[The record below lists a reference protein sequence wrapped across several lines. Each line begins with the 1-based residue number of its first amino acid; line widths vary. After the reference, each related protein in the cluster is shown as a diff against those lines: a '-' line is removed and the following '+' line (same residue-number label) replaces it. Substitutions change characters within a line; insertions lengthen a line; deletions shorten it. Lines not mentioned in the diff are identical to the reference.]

1 MGKFTALILVLS
13 ISLFPGCIG
22 DSTDEERTSK
32 QVEQLQVIDI
42 NQGENGSSPGVF
54 CIYPEYCNSFTYYEY
69 ENEVYISD
77 FPNKV
82 SIYSMETHTTSV
94 ADDMIASISC
104 ASCRWI
110 EKSMNPIYFE
120 DKAYFIG
127 DTSNLWMHNFS
138 TTSSFEV
145 YDLSKLGEGSR
156 PLAGNAKFPGKYLSV
171 IVDEKWY
178 FSSDSAEFGLELW
191 VLDLETHELSLVIDT
206 APGTFEGY
214 EDEEYPKDGN
224 PGKYFSM
231 VVDDRL
237 MFSSFN
243 GSEHTLWI
251 HDTTNSSTWEVPQ
264 VIWGTRAGSSRDILQ
279 EPILVNDIIY
289 FSQMANLIAYDTIDQ
304 SVTLVVGDLENI
316 GLTFFEFQDGVLYFD
331 ARPITTLDDRKLW
344 AHNISNSTTWL
355 IDDEGIAPVSLSS
368 TWNNGTVYYTT
379 FLDDFGRELMAYNS
393 VNSTSWIVSD
403 INPGSDSS
411 DPEFLAMS
419 DGGIL
424 YFSAD
429 DGETGRE
436 LWAHNLQNST
446 TWLFSDINPGSDGS
460 NPGKINSASS
470 VFETDDYL
478 FFAAYNVEYGL
489 ELWRL
494 IL

>member
-1 MGKFTALILVLS
+1 MSKFTALFMVFVLS
-13 ISLFPGCIG
+13 LFSGCIG
-22 DSTDEERTSK
+22 DSIDKEKMPDME
-32 QVEQLQVIDI
+32 VEQLQVIDI
-42 NQGENGSSPGVF
+42 AQGENSSSPGVL
-54 CIYPEYCNSFTYYEY
+54 CLNIEYCNSFTYYEY
-69 ENEVYISD
+69 ENDVFFSD
-77 FPNKV
+77 YSQV

-104 ASCRWI
+104 AGCRWI
-110 EKSMNPIYFE
+110 EKSMTPTYFE
-120 DKAYFIG
+120 DRAYFIG
-127 DTSNLWMHNFS
+127 NDYNLWMHNFS
-138 TTSSFEV
+138 RTSSFEV
-145 YDLSKLGEGSR
+145 YDLSELGEGYR
-156 PLAGNAKFPGKYLSV
+156 PLAGNEKTPGKYLSV
-171 IVDEKWY
+171 IVDEKWF
-178 FSSDSAEFGLELW
+178 FSSDSADFGLELW
-191 VLDLETHELSLVIDT
+191 SLDLETHELSLVVDT
-206 APGTFEGY
+206 APGTFETT
-214 EDEEYPKDGN
+214 EEYPQDGN
-224 PGKYFSM
+224 PGKHFSM

-264 VIWGTRAGSSRDILQ
+264 VTWGTPGGSFTDILE
-279 EPILVNDIIY
+279 EPILVNDLIY
-289 FSQMANLIAYDTIDQ
+289 FSQMANLLAYDTNDD

-331 ARPITTLDDRKLW
+331 ARPITTLDDQKLW

-419 DGGIL
+419 EGGIL

-429 DGETGRE
+429 DGGTGRE
-436 LWAHNLQNST
+436 LWAHNLHNST
-446 TWLFSDINPGSDGS
+446 TWLFSDINPGNDGS

-478 FFAAYNVEYGL
+478 FFAAYNVESGL

>member
-1 MGKFTALILVLS
+1 MDKFTALILVLS
-13 ISLFPGCIG
+13 ISLFSGCIG
-22 DSTDEERTSK
+22 DSSDQEIMTGM

-42 NQGENGSSPGVF
+42 TQGENGSSPGVLCF
-54 CIYPEYCNSFTYYEY
+54 NIEYCNYLTYYEF
-69 ENEVYISD
+69 ENDVFFSD
-77 FPNKV
+77 YSQV
-82 SIYSMETHTTSV
+82 SIYSMETHTSSV
-94 ADDMIASISC
+94 ADDMIVSISC
-104 ASCRWI
+104 AGCRWI
-110 EKSMNPIYFE
+110 EKSMSPIYFE
-120 DKAYFIG
+120 DRAYFIG
-127 DTSNLWMHNFS
+127 GEENLWMHNFS
-138 TTSSFEV
+138 TSTSILV
-145 YDLSKLGEGSR
+145 YDLSELGEGYR
-156 PLAGNAKFPGKYLSV
+156 PLAGNAKSPGKYLSV
-171 IVDEKWY
+171 IVDEKWF

-191 VLDLETHELSLVIDT
+191 SFNLETHELSLVIDT
-206 APGTFEGY
+206 APGTFETT
-214 EDEEYPKDGN
+214 EEYPQDGN
-224 PGKYFSM
+224 PGKHFSM

-264 VIWGTRAGSSRDILQ
+264 VIWGHQAGSSRDILQ

-289 FSQMANLIAYDTIDQ
+289 FSQMANLIAYDTIDE
-304 SVTLVVGDLENI
+304 SVTLVVGHLENI

-379 FLDDFGRELMAYNS
+379 FLNDYGRELMAYNS
-393 VNSTSWIVSD
+393 VNATSWIVSD
-403 INPGSDSS
+403 INPGRDSS

-429 DGETGRE
+429 DGGTGRE

-470 VFETDDYL
+470 VFETDNSL